1 MKIFS
6 NFDTKLKRHT
16 YRGYQEKYGAENVI
30 CIVRSKLYRFLKVFF
45 PSLFLVAL
53 SLLAIR
59 LFYQWVGVNLNYI
72 IIGVVVLDIFFMFPV
87 IGKYIEYK
95 LDFVIVASESV
106 IMYSQMGIFQ
116 RDVITI
122 PAQNIKTILVKK
134 ESFLYS
140 VFNNGDIVIM
150 TE

>member
-1 MKIFS
+1 
-6 NFDTKLKRHT
+6 
-16 YRGYQEKYGAENVI
+16 
-30 CIVRSKLYRFLKVFF
+30 
-45 PSLFLVAL
+45 
-53 SLLAIR
+53 
-59 LFYQWVGVNLNYI
+59 
-72 IIGVVVLDIFFMFPV
+72 MFPV

-150 TE
+150 TEWGDISTGEVSLRRVPKPEKRRNEIAKIIGIDNTANVT